1 MRYNCI
7 HCVANVLAGV
17 ALYHVRNGLSLLVLI
32 CLILCI
38 DTSHDFTCMR
48 LNYITPWQQKSNSSS
63 CLLQE
68 DVAIQVM
75 DGVLEDIRVGMEVR
89 AY

>member
-1 MRYNCI
+1 MHR
-7 HCVANVLAGV
+7 HE
-17 ALYHVRNGLSLLVLI
+17 
-32 CLILCI
+32 
-38 DTSHDFTCMR
+38 HDFTCMR

>member
-1 MRYNCI
+1 M
-7 HCVANVLAGV
+7 
-17 ALYHVRNGLSLLVLI
+17 
-32 CLILCI
+32 CLIYI
-38 DTSHDFTCMR
+38 I
-48 LNYITPWQQKSNSSS
+48 YITRGQQKSNSSS

-89 AY
+89 AH